1 MFETHLEVLSIS
13 KRLSS
18 DSIQGF
24 RTISLLHIISYACI
38 CLCKMPRPGGVGLTL
53 INTLRLVVAVV

>member
-1 MFETHLEVLSIS
+1 MFKKHFEVPSIS

-24 RTISLLHIISYACI
+24 ITISLLHRISYAYI
-38 CLCKMPRPGGVGLTL
+38 CLCKMPRPGGGLTL

>member
-38 CLCKMPRPGGVGLTL
+38 CLCKMPRPGGGG
-53 INTLRLVVAVV
+53 